1 MHILTT
7 LKEIVWGPP
16 LLMLLVGTGVY
27 LTVLL
32 NGLQIRRL
40 PYALKLVFK
49 RHASAGQGDISPFQA
64 LMTALSGTIGIGNI
78 AGVATAI
85 TFGGVGAIVWM
96 WAIGLVGMATKYAEV
111 ILAVRFRTTDAKGHI
126 AGGPMYYLEHGLGWK
141 WLAVLFCLFGALAAI
156 GTGNMVQANTIASVA
171 QGAFSFSPLVTGIV
185 LAILLGLAILGGIR
199 SIGRIASILVPFMAL
214 LYISGGVLIIIA
226 HYHLLGAALGHMLQ
240 SAVCGQAAFGAF
252 AGASVMQA
260 IRMGVS
266 RGVFASEA
274 GLGTAPMAAA
284 AAKTEYPGRQAL
296 VSMTGTF
303 FDTII
308 VCTITGVVIALTE
321 VLGLV
326 GPDGELLTGAALTA
340 AAFDTIFPFAGTLL
354 VVVGV
359 ILFGY
364 STMLTWSYYG
374 ELCCAYLCGLR
385 STMYYRIIYILSVVL
400 GATMSLQAVWDIAD
414 IFNGLM
420 AIPNLL
426 GILALSKV
434 IVQETRRYE
443 LSGVPSR
450 ASLS

>member
-1 MHILTT
+1 MHVLTA

-16 LLMLLVGTGVY
+16 LLILLVGTGVY

-32 NGLQIRRL
+32 KGLQIRRL

-126 AGGPMYYLEHGLGWK
+126 AGGPMYYLEQGLGWK
-141 WLAVLFCLFGALAAI
+141 WLAVLFCLFGAIAAI
-156 GTGNMVQANTIASVA
+156 GTGNMVQANTIAAVA
-171 QGAFSFSPLVTGIV
+171 EGSFSLSPLATGIT

-226 HYHLLGAALGHMLQ
+226 HYHHLAEALWHMLE
-240 SAVCGQAAFGAF
+240 AAICGQAAFGAF

-260 IRMGVS
+260 LRMGVS

-303 FDTII
+303 FDTIL

-321 VLGLV
+321 VLGLA
-326 GPDGELLTGAALTA
+326 GPDGEALTGAALTA

-354 VVVGV
+354 VTVGV

-374 ELCCAYLCGLR
+374 ELCCAYLCGLG
-385 STMYYRIIYILSVVL
+385 STMYYRIIYIMSVVL

-443 LSGVPSR
+443 LSGRQS
-450 ASLS
+450 ALSLR